1 MGTTEGERLMFLKDI
16 KQLFK
21 LHDTTRLLIH
31 SIHERLDVQ
40 RTDIY
45 RLEQKVEEL
54 EKKWAL

>member
-1 MGTTEGERLMFLKDI
+1 MLLKDI

-54 EKKWAL
+54 EKKWAS

>member
-1 MGTTEGERLMFLKDI
+1 MATTEGESIMFLKDI

-21 LHDTTRLLIH
+21 WHDTTRLLIH
-31 SIHERLDVQ
+31 GIHERLNVH

-54 EKKWAL
+54 EKKWAM

>member
-1 MGTTEGERLMFLKDI
+1 MATSEGVGIMFLKDI

-21 LHDTTRLLIH
+21 FHDTTRLLIH
-31 SIHERLDVQ
+31 SIHERLNVH

-54 EKKWAL
+54 EKKWGM